1 MPPTIRDLSTRFTYH
16 PPTESQQLKYTE
28 IRGRA
33 LDFAERLVQLVP
45 ASPELSTALTK
56 LDELVMH
63 ANAGIARS
71 PELKLGSGPELPSKA
86 KPSIEVQSNSQGTA
100 AFATDLV
107 SLLQRVQSWR
117 KGGDTGIY
125 FPHLRDD
132 FPDDLGQDIVTTLLE
147 AAGRRAGGGTSAF
160 PTDLVNLLQR
170 VQLWRDGDGNAFFPE
185 GLREDIALLGL
196 KEGALESDPPE
207 ADPEAT
213 TVKTEP
219 QRDLATS
226 ETDLVILI
234 QRVRAQL
241 VEHGGN
247 DVFLDDLC
255 EDIAATLRG
264 NGRGRRGDLV
274 NLLQRVQVVVQR
286 RRRQR
291 RYETGEDNDVFP
303 HDLRE
308 EIATVLRASEATTV
322 KTEPQRDL
330 AAEIA
335 AEDAAMGLLQR
346 VKEWRDGD
354 DNDAFP
360 HDLREEIATA
370 LPNFR
375 TDPFSLLQ
383 RVQSWREGYDS
394 NDCFPHDLRED
405 IADVL
410 RASADTAVDAPV
422 PR

>member
-63 ANAGIARS
+63 ANAGIARNTGGDPITVAAS
-71 PELKLGSGPELPSKA
+71 ALSKAKPSIEVNIKSEKVTEA
-86 KPSIEVQSNSQGTA
+86 KPSIEVQSNSQGAA

-107 SLLQRVQSWR
+107 SLLQRVQWWCH
-117 KGGDTGIY
+117 GDAPSDV
-125 FPHLRDD
+125 FA
-132 FPDDLGQDIVTTLLE
+132 FPDDLREGIATTLRE
-147 AAGRRAGGGTSAF
+147 ARAAGGGTSAF
-160 PTDLVNLLQR
+160 PTSLISLLRR
-170 VQLWRDGDGNAFFPE
+170 VQQWRGGSGDDIQRLVGDEITFPDD
-185 GLREDIALLGL
+185 LREDIAIMLSGGHPDI
-196 KEGALESDPPE
+196 KSQEAPEVDP
-207 ADPEAT
+207 DVT

-219 QRDLATS
+219 Q
-226 ETDLVILI
+226 TDLI
-234 QRVRAQL
+234 
-241 VEHGGN
+241 
-247 DVFLDDLC
+247 
-255 EDIAATLRG
+255 
-264 NGRGRRGDLV
+264 
-274 NLLQRVQVVVQR
+274 NLLQRVYHQLV
-286 RRRQR
+286 
-291 RYETGEDNDVFP
+291 YNHAFP
-303 HDLRE
+303 QDLRE
-308 EIATVLRASEATTV
+308 EIATEIATTLEAAGDIKSQVPEADPEATTV